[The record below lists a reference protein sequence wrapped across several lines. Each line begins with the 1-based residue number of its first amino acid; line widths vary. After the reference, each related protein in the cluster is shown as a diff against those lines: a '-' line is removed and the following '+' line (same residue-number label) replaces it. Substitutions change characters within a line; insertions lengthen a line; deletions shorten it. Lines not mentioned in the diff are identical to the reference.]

1 MFKFYCIIVF
11 LRVIFMQKLLK
22 KGRIGPGMIK
32 GAIISLIMLTVFLSI
47 LPDLIID
54 SATSV
59 SELSDAY
66 AANTT
71 VLGTGAASI
80 GGNIDDW
87 TGYFWVLG
95 PFILIITIVLGVFVS
110 GRRR

>member
-1 MFKFYCIIVF
+1 MND
-11 LRVIFMQKLLK
+11 K

-32 GAIISLIMLTVFLSI
+32 GAIVGLVLLTVFLSI

-59 SELSDAY
+59 NELSDAY

-71 VLGTGAASI
+71 VLGDNAASI
-80 GGNIDDW
+80 GGSIDEW

-95 PFILIITIVLGVFVS
+95 PFILIIGFITAMFM
-110 GRRR
+110 RRR